1 MSDKPCQKMCP
12 QCPFARSTPKTYL
25 DTMGDNSER
34 FTGQALGP
42 FTLPCHMT
50 RKFKEWRA
58 DPLNQTPCVGAA
70 TYRTNCSYNHLRGRL
85 PMYPEN
91 KVDVFGSEDEL
102 LAHHRGI
109 SLEEARAHL
118 TRKPPLSMMGEELVR
133 AEVRYFKI
141 PKQ

>member
-1 MSDKPCQKMCP
+1 
-12 QCPFARSTPKTYL
+12 
-25 DTMGDNSER
+25 
-34 FTGQALGP
+34 
-42 FTLPCHMT
+42 MT